1 MPAVSI
7 RHAGSGKLL
16 GAARQ
21 HSIMIDRLP
30 EVGGEGL
37 GLIPTEL
44 LLMSLGSCMSFNML
58 HYAARN
64 RMPVTNLEIE
74 LSDEITEAPTRISKV
89 VAKVH
94 ISGDLTGE
102 QLDRLLRTVKGCKIH
117 NTLRHLPE
125 IEITIRKE

>member
-7 RHAGSGKLL
+7 RHTGSGKLL
-16 GAARQ
+16 GEARQ

-44 LLMSLGSCMSFNML
+44 LMMSLGSCMSFNML
-58 HYAARN
+58 HYAERN
-64 RMPVTNLEIE
+64 GMPVTKLEIE
-74 LSDEITEAPTRISKV
+74 LSDEITEAPTRISRV
-89 VAKVH
+89 VAKVR
-94 ISGDLTGE
+94 ISGELTEE

-117 NTLRHLPE
+117 NTLTHMPA
-125 IEITIRKE
+125 IEISIEKE